1 MRFGNAQI
9 NLAFHSPF
17 TTFAR
22 SCNNLHEKVEDIR
35 MLKGK
40 KILLGISGGIAAYK
54 TPELVRLL
62 VKQGAD
68 VKVVA
73 TRNALQFVTA
83 FTLETL
89 THHKVYVDM
98 FTGPAEYHTEHISLA
113 EWADCFLVAPATAN
127 TLAKMANGVADDA
140 LSTTYLACK
149 CPVIVAP
156 AMNENMLDHPAT
168 QTNIATLE
176 NRGVRVMGT
185 NEGELAC
192 GVTGKGRMPEPIE
205 ILQQV
210 IEYLTPKTLKGKRV
224 LITTGPT
231 YEKIDPVRFIGNFST
246 GKMGCA
252 LAETCARRGA
262 EVTLIAGPMKQ
273 IVSSSIKRID
283 VTSAEEMYQAAI
295 TEFPQQDVAILTAA
309 VADFTPEYTADVK
322 IKREK
327 DDLNITLK
335 PTKDIAAS
343 LGQMK
348 SSRQIMVG
356 FALETNQ
363 EQENAT
369 RKLER
374 KNLDFIVL
382 NSLNDKGAGF
392 GYDTNKITII
402 DRNSQQEFP
411 LKTKQQVAEDIIN
424 HLETILQDK

>member
-1 MRFGNAQI
+1 MI
-9 NLAFHSPF
+9 
-17 TTFAR
+17 
-22 SCNNLHEKVEDIR
+22 

-62 VKQGAD
+62 IKQGAK

-98 FTGPAEYHTEHISLA
+98 FDGPAEYHTQHISLA
-113 EWADCFLVAPATAN
+113 EWADCFVVAPATAN
-127 TLAKMANGVADDA
+127 TLAKMAQGIADDA

-149 CPVIVAP
+149 CPIMVAP
-156 AMNENMLDHPAT
+156 AMNENMWDNKAT
-168 QTNIATLE
+168 QHNVALLKERRVEVIAP
-176 NRGVRVMGT
+176 

-192 GVTGKGRMPEPIE
+192 GVTGRGRMPEPME
-205 ILQQV
+205 ILHQL
-210 IEYLTPKTLKGKRV
+210 ISYLTPKTLKGKKI

-262 EVTLIAGPMKQ
+262 EVTVVAGPMKMTL
-273 IVSSSIKRID
+273 SAAIKRLD
-283 VTSAEEMYQAAI
+283 VTSAEEMYEATI
-295 TEFPQQDVAILTAA
+295 GLFPTQDVAILTAA
-309 VADFTPEYTADVK
+309 VADFTPQHTADTK

-327 DDLNITLK
+327 EDLTITLR
-335 PTKDIAAS
+335 PTRDIAAS
-343 LGQMK
+343 LGAIKQPG
-348 SSRQIMVG
+348 QCMVG

-363 EQENAT
+363 EQLNAK

-392 GYDTNKITII
+392 GHDTNKITII
-402 DRNSQQEFP
+402 DRTGQQEFP
-411 LKTKQQVAEDIIN
+411 LKSKQQVAEDIIN
-424 HLETILQDK
+424 HLEQIYN